1 MIQGS
6 DAPINMVKQQLRTW
20 QVTNERIL
28 QIMETLP
35 REQFVPAAYQNLAYA
50 DYAIPLNETE
60 IMLSP
65 KIVGKALQVL
75 NIQATDRILEVGTG
89 TGYITALL
97 SQLGQHVFS
106 MEINPNLLKQAE
118 ANLPHAH
125 YQNVTLSEGDA
136 HEGWLAEADYD
147 CIFVTGSYPIALP
160 ETLKTQVRLGGRIFA
175 FIGKCPAIQAQL
187 YTRIAPQVWSMRS
200 FFETDVPAL
209 IHTEHPKPFT
219 F

>member
-6 DAPINMVKQQLRTW
+6 DARINMVKQQLRTW
-20 QVTNERIL
+20 QVTDERIL
-28 QIMETLP
+28 QIIETLP
-35 REQFVPAAYQNLAYA
+35 REQFVPEAYQNLAYA

-75 NIQATDRILEVGTG
+75 NVQPTDRVLEVGTG

-97 SQLGQHVFS
+97 SHLGQHIFS
-106 MEINPNLLKQAE
+106 MEINSNLLRQAQ
-118 ANLPHAH
+118 ANLPHPQ
-125 YQNVTLSEGDA
+125 YKNITLSEGDA
-136 HEGWLAEADYD
+136 HEGWLAEGDYD

-160 ETLKTQVRLGGRIFA
+160 EALKTQLRLGGRIFA
-175 FIGKCPAIQAQL
+175 FIGKRPAIQAQL

-200 FFETDVPAL
+200 LFETDVPPL
-209 IHTEHPKPFT
+209 VHVEHPKPFR